1 MPSIGK
7 QVVTPFNPQNLLIP
21 NRISVWFAPF
31 DAQGRQ
37 STYFELGD
45 VSDIEINIAET
56 FAEKKSARQGVYQT
70 IKRLISDLVG
80 EVTFNISEV
89 VGRNLDLLF
98 RPAQKLLRD
107 GVANAEATVYE
118 STRPRLTG
126 TTPSEIAPGI
136 PLERAVGGEL
146 FYKGLTILSV
156 TNLNGTVLYT
166 SGTDY
171 TIVAAVPGTQASATL
186 TFAGFTTAAGNTIT
200 LQETDGGAATILT
213 AGTDF
218 EDGPTSGSVAALA
231 ANVAAAIT
239 AYSRTLYATSALGVV
254 TIFAKKIDGTT
265 PGAITVSGA
274 ALIADVGAGPFAFAG
289 AVATTP
295 ATIARVATGN
305 IPNGAEVKV
314 TFTFTRDAVEYQLQ
328 SGQVLEGALRIQILS
343 TAGPQGYYEF
353 DRVSLEVGG
362 NITINP
368 QEFMMAPL
376 KATILT
382 AGDGRR
388 GRYVQLCAFTDFF
401 VDPAALACSYA
412 A

>member
-7 QVVTPFNPQNLLIP
+7 QVVTPFNPQNLLLP

-98 RPAQKLLRD
+98 RPAQKILRD

-126 TTPSEIAPGI
+126 TTPVEIAPGI
-136 PLERAVGGEL
+136 PVERAVGGEL
-146 FYKGLTILSV
+146 FYKGLTILGV
-156 TNLNGTVLYT
+156 TNLNGTQLYVA
-166 SGTDY
+166 GTDY

-186 TFAGFTTAAGNTIT
+186 TFATFTTAIGDTIT
-200 LQETDGGAATILT
+200 LPETDGGAPTVLT
-213 AGTDF
+213 AGTEF
-218 EDGPTSGSVAALA
+218 EDGATAGSVDALA
-231 ANVAAAIT
+231 AAVAEAIT

-265 PGAITVSGA
+265 PDDITVSGA
-274 ALIADVGAGPFAFAG
+274 ALIADVGAGPFAYAG

-295 ATIARVATGN
+295 ATIARIADGG

-353 DRVSLEVGG
+353 DRVSLEIGG
-362 NITINP
+362 NITLNP
-368 QEFMMAPL
+368 QEFHMAPL

-388 GRYVQLCAFTDFF
+388 GRFVQLCSFIDFF
-401 VDPAALACSYA
+401 VDPNALACSYA